1 MKHYRYGGS
10 TASRTWN
17 CPGWRQLADTLP
29 QGSDSGS
36 EFARRGTLCHNV
48 MEAILGL
55 DEATRA
61 DCIGMTYE
69 DQVMTP
75 ELYQEKIVPALAAF
89 DALCKEYGITEWE
102 VESESMLA
110 DDVGGTSDLIGAGDV
125 WTMILDWKFGDGVA
139 VSPVENHQGLFYG
152 AGAAHNP
159 VVSDLFEGRK
169 KVVVAIVQPSR
180 DGGPDYSVWETTMP
194 RILDYKDQFL
204 AVVELAES
212 DGAPTRAGDWCKFCP
227 VAPICPQKTG
237 DAQRA
242 LQLKPDDMDTLTESL
257 ALAQSLKQWINDVET
272 AAHEQL
278 ERGARIKGWKLV
290 QKRANR
296 SWVDET
302 KAMTYLARR
311 LGKKN
316 VVVEKIIGIP
326 AAEKMLKA
334 TEKAFSL
341 DHLVHSQ
348 SSGTTLAPADDK
360 RPAVPSA
367 SAVAA
372 AVKSLR

>member
-1 MKHYRYGGS
+1 MKHYRFGGS

-29 QGSDSGS
+29 KGSDSGS

-48 MEAILGL
+48 MEAILGP
-55 DEATRA
+55 DEATK
-61 DCIGMTYE
+61 DECIGMTYE
-69 DQVMTP
+69 DQVMTA
-75 ELYQEKIVPALAAF
+75 ELYQTKIVPALAAF
-89 DALCKEYGITEWE
+89 DELCKEYGINEWE

-110 DDVGGTSDLIGAGDV
+110 DDVGGTSDLIGAGEV

-152 AGAAHNP
+152 AGAAHNKT
-159 VVSDLFEGRK
+159 VADLFDSRK

-180 DGGPDYSVWETTMP
+180 DEGPDYSVWETTMP
-194 RILDYKDQFL
+194 RIVDYKDQFL
-204 AVVELAES
+204 AKVEIAES
-212 DGAPTRAGDWCKFCP
+212 ANPATCAGEWCKFCP

-242 LQLKPDDMDTLTESL
+242 LHLKPDDMDTITESL
-257 ALAQSLKQWINDVET
+257 ALAQDLKQWIKDVET

-278 ERGARIKGWKLV
+278 ERGAKIRGWKLV
-290 QKRANR
+290 PKRANR
-296 SWVDET
+296 AWVDET
-302 KAMTYLARR
+302 QALTYLSRR

-316 VVVEKIIGIP
+316 VVIEKIIGIP

-334 TEKAFSL
+334 TEKKFSL
-341 DHLVHSQ
+341 DHLVESK